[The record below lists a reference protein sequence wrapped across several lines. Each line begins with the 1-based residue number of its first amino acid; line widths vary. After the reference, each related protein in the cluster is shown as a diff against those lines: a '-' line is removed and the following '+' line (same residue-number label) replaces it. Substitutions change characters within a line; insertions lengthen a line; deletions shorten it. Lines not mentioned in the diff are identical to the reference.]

1 MLDGELTILDGKAY
15 QTKANGETT
24 VLKDDQMI
32 AFSSVTFLN
41 LIGFSYQY
49 LYRPTFIV
57 PDNSE

>member
-24 VLKDDQMI
+24 ILKDDKMI

-41 LIGFSYQY
+41 LIWFLISIPLQTNIHCV
-49 LYRPTFIV
+49 R
-57 PDNSE
+57 